1 MPPILQKIYNYIV
14 LSRPVNVVIAFITII
29 IAAGI
34 SGPLIPLKNLILAAL
49 SASFITIGANVI
61 NDYFDI
67 EIDRVNK
74 PKRILPAGR
83 ISKQNALIYF
93 IAAYIIAWMLALLI
107 NIEMLLISVIS
118 GIVLILY
125 SYKYKRVVL
134 WGNFIVSFISGLAF
148 IFGGLA
154 VNRTNEALFP
164 AGFAFFFH
172 FGREIIK
179 DIQDIEGDKPQG
191 AVTYPIKYGVRK
203 SLILTNL
210 IFTFLIIFTLLPYF
224 LGYYGIYFLLIV
236 VFGVHSVLLFVVITG
251 WSNPSPQN
259 LGRLSTLLK
268 IDMLIGLLAIYMG

>member
-1 MPPILQKIYNYIV
+1 MISIIQKISNYIM

-34 SGPLIPLKNLILAAL
+34 SGPLIPIKNVILAAL

-74 PKRILPAGR
+74 PKRLLASGK
-83 ISKQNALIYF
+83 ISKHNALLFFCASYLV
-93 IAAYIIAWMLALLI
+93 AWIIALFI
-107 NIEMLLISVIS
+107 NIEMFAISFIS
-118 GIVLILY
+118 GIVLFFY

-148 IFGGLA
+148 IYGGLA
-154 VNRTNEALFP
+154 VNRANEAIFP
-164 AGFAFFFH
+164 AAFAFFFH

-179 DIQDIEGDKPQG
+179 DIQDIEGDKPHG
-191 AVTYPIKYGVRK
+191 VVTYPIKYGVRK

-236 VFGVHSVLLFVVITG
+236 VFGVHSVLIFVVITG
-251 WSNPSPQN
+251 WSNPSPHN

-268 IDMLIGLLAIYMG
+268 IDMLIGLFAIYMG